1 MAYPGKE
8 VSNPVTGQT
17 LRFVRTGEG
26 TDGELLEM
34 ISMLR
39 AGSTEPVPH
48 YHPLQRE
55 DFTVLEGT
63 ITVRMNGGLRTL
75 RAGDT
80 LQVPANTVHSM
91 WNAGDQ
97 AAVVN
102 WQVRPAMDTEVFFE
116 TAFGL
121 AMDGKVNAKGMPGLP
136 QTALLA
142 DHFRHVYR
150 IARPPYAV
158 QRVLFTLIKPWAWLM
173 GLRPVY
179 PKYVESGPPRV

>member
-8 VSNPVTGQT
+8 VINPITGQS
-17 LRFVRTGEG
+17 LRFVRTAEG
-26 TDGELLEM
+26 TGGEVLEM

-48 YHPLQRE
+48 YHPRQRE

-63 ITVRMNGGLRTL
+63 ITVRMKGGPRTL
-75 RAGDT
+75 QAGDT
-80 LQVPANTVHSM
+80 LHVPANTVHSM
-91 WNAGDQ
+91 WNASDKP
-97 AAVVN
+97 AVVN

-121 AMDGKVNAKGMPGLP
+121 AMDGKVNAKGMPSLP

-150 IARPPYAV
+150 IARPPYPV
-158 QRVLFTLIKPWAWLM
+158 QRVLFAVIKPLARLM

-179 PKYVESGPPRV
+179 PKYVESGPQGT